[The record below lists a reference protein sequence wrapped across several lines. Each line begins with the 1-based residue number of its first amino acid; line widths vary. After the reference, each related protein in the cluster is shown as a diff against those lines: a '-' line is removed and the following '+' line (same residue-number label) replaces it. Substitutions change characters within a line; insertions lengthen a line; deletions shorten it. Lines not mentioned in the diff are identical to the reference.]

1 MSSLLLQDPGSVE
14 AQSVQGN
21 LWQYKRDL
29 RSVRKQRRNEMA
41 AEYVLLKL
49 ILRYIV
55 THPCYNKYGLKINKL
70 LLLYRTWNQLKAQ
83 RDNQGYSSTTAWL
96 HIKK

>member
-1 MSSLLLQDPGSVE
+1 MRSSLLLQDPGSIE

-41 AEYVLLKL
+41 AEYALLKL
-49 ILRYIV
+49 ILR
-55 THPCYNKYGLKINKL
+55 
-70 LLLYRTWNQLKAQ
+70 
-83 RDNQGYSSTTAWL
+83 
-96 HIKK
+96 